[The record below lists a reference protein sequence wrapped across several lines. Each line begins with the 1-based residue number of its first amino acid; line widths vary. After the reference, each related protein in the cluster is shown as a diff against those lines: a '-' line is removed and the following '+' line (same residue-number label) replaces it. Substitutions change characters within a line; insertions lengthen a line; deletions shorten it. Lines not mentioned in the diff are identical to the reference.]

1 MAQVLLE
8 IINYEN
14 KVNEIYKVGSDTST
28 LVSIASTILESHALE
43 EILEPNVQQ
52 SWFPVFMLIMR
63 ICSQVWPFI
72 QA

>member
-28 LVSIASTILESHALE
+28 LVSIASTILELSAL
-43 EILEPNVQQ
+43 
-52 SWFPVFMLIMR
+52 
-63 ICSQVWPFI
+63 
-72 QA
+72 

>member
-52 SWFPVFMLIMR
+52 SWLPVFMLIMR
-63 ICSQVWPFI
+63 MCSQVWPFI